1 VSAETTRDGY
11 EGVIYSVEV
20 VKAAN
25 KVVVGRI
32 TNSECDLNVV
42 TLKLF
47 VC

>member
-20 VKAAN
+20 VKAVN

-32 TNSECDLNVV
+32 TNLEYDLNVI
-42 TLKLF
+42 TLELF